1 MEREMG
7 KPSQV
12 PPLTPIRDQ
21 QGSPPRKKQKKSP
34 AVSPSLPKHP
44 VMALN
49 EIKPNL
55 VYDIVESG
63 PAHARVY
70 TASVTINGQVYR
82 AEDVT
87 KKKAK
92 AKVAEMILQCSLQLK
107 DPTVK
112 YPHQRQSSICE
123 DFSQDPTEGILDSE
137 DFFTHETA
145 VLETIKSTA
154 NLTPEFINQKVADQV
169 VRGQTNPVFNLN
181 LLRPGLKYEFKEEG
195 ESHAK
200 KFTAIGICSLFRNSF
215 FIS

>member
-1 MEREMG
+1 MG
-7 KPSQV
+7 QPSQV
-12 PPLTPIRDQ
+12 PPLTPIRERIDE
-21 QGSPPRKKQKKSP
+21 GPPRKKQKKSP
-34 AVSPSLPKHP
+34 SAAVSPSLPKHP

-107 DPTVK
+107 DPTMK
-112 YPHQRQSSICE
+112 YPSHQRQSSICE

-200 KFTAIGICSLFRNSF
+200 KFTASGRFTF
-215 FIS
+215 